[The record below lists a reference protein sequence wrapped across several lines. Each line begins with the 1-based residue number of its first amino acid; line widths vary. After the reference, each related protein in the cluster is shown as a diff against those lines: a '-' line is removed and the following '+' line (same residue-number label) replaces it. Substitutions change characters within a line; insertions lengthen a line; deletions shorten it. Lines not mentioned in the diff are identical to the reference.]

1 MPAATLQVT
10 LAVLVLSMLISP
22 FIIDHSEQLV
32 RRFSGAEWMNR
43 AMALHNTAI
52 QAMST
57 DSHVIICGYGRSGQN
72 LARFLD
78 RDKIS
83 FIALDRDPQRVR
95 EAAAAGERVV
105 FGDAARRE
113 VLIAAGLLRA
123 KVIAVSYA
131 DTGSALKILAL
142 VRELRPGLP
151 VVVRTI
157 DDSDID
163 QLKQAGAAEV
173 GAEILQGSP
182 VPGTQAP
189 VFLGVPL
196 HLVLRRSAYN

>member
-57 DSHVIICGYGRSGQN
+57 DSHVIIWGYGRSGQN

-123 KVIAVSYA
+123 KVIAASYA

-163 QLKQAGAAEV
+163 QLKQAGEAEG
-173 GAEILQGSP
+173 GAGTLGSSLLVRTP
-182 VPGTQAP
+182 VLSCSRLTPSRACP
-189 VFLGVPL
+189 RKP
-196 HLVLRRSAYN
+196 R